1 MYNRFGVSVLL
12 MAAASVVLAKSQEGG
27 SYSQQLDPW
36 NDEFANTPDLSF
48 SGVASFAHLPHKRCL
63 DVKDAAFD
71 IALLGV
77 PFDSAVSFRPGTWTC
92 LYSWNHR
99 R

>member
-1 MYNRFGVSVLL
+1 MYGRLGVSILL
-12 MAAASVVLAKSQEGG
+12 MAAASNVLAKIQEDDG
-27 SYSQQLDPW
+27 YSEQLDPW
-36 NDEFANTPDLSF
+36 NDEYANTPDLSF

-77 PFDSAVSFRPGTWTC
+77 PFDSAVSFRPGT
-92 LYSWNHR
+92 
-99 R
+99 